1 MNEEIVEDC
10 PSDKY
15 ITPNCC
21 EMVKKTS
28 AIFIYIDWDENDGK
42 PYWGI
47 RTYFSPYDCE
57 SVREA
62 KVCPFCATPLPK
74 IVPSGETR
82 PIANTENGY
91 YCETCK
97 ERSCA
102 CTCLSPD
109 KAWKPES

>member
-1 MNEEIVEDC
+1 MNEIRTVYIKTPEDC
-10 PSDKY
+10 PSDKFV
-15 ITPNCC
+15 TPICC

-28 AIFIYIDWDENDGK
+28 AIFISTN
-42 PYWGI
+42 WGAN
-47 RTYFSPYDCE
+47 CE

-82 PIANTENGY
+82 PIAKSEDGY
-91 YCETCK
+91 YCDTCG
-97 ERSCA
+97 ERNCA